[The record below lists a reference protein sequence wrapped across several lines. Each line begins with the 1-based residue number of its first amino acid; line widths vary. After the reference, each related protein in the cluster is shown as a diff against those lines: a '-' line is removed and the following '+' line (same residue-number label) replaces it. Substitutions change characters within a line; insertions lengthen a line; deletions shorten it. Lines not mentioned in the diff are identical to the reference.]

1 MKRALIAC
9 LLLFAL
15 PLQATEPNPYSAL
28 SPEQRS
34 VLQPAIKRYISDQL
48 KRNWADLWEIQDQTR
63 ELKAE
68 LLLDQQAP
76 DMNRESFVI
85 AMKQTMGLG
94 FPLLKKF
101 ELQEVKPDK
110 GNFLVV
116 GCGTAV
122 RENFHIHATTIF
134 GVRIVDGKPKFDL
147 FGFVSSTCS

>member
-1 MKRALIAC
+1 MNRILIAS
-9 LLLFAL
+9 LLLLSL
-15 PLQATEPNPYSAL
+15 PIQGAEPNPYSAL
-28 SPEQRS
+28 TPEQRS
-34 VLQPAIKRYISDQL
+34 ILQPGVERYVSDQL
-48 KRNWADLWEIQDQTR
+48 KRNWADLWDIQDQTR

-68 LLLDQQAP
+68 LLMDQQAP
-76 DMNRESFVI
+76 DMDREKFVI

-94 FPLLKKF
+94 FPMLKKF
-101 ELQEVKPDK
+101 ELQEVRPDK

-122 RENFHIHATTIF
+122 RENIHIHATTIF